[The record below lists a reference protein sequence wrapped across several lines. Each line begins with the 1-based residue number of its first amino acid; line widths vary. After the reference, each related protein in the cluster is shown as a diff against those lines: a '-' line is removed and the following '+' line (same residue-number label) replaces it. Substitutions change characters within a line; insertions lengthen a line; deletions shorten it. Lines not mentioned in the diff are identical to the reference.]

1 MKESDIEKFEEFEKK
16 FFELEISTVY
26 SIIQVKIKN
35 IYKNNNNLLKL
46 ICNCQ
51 IVFSD
56 LKGCKLHGH

>member
-1 MKESDIEKFEEFEKK
+1 MESDLEKFEEFEKK

-26 SIIQVKIKN
+26 SIIQVKIRN
-35 IYKNNNNLLKL
+35 IYKNINNLVRL
-46 ICNCQ
+46 IAYCQ